1 MIRHVQMWQHNLGER
16 DRSPMTTSA
25 RLRHAIA
32 TVALLISL
40 LLPGSAAFAQLSSA
54 SLNGIV
60 KDPQGAVIPNANVVL
75 TNVGTTVTNKT
86 VSNQDGAYTFV
97 NLTPGSY
104 TLEAS
109 ATGFS
114 SSQVPPFTLTVSQ
127 TATINFSL
135 VLGNQSTVIT
145 VQGATAQLDV
155 SSANLGTV
163 IATKQVNDLPLNGR
177 NFTQLLALTP
187 GVSPT
192 STSQNNSHSVGGS
205 FNAPAAA
212 ANASISF
219 PAVNGQS
226 NRSNLFLTDG
236 LFNTG
241 TLLSTYAV
249 PPIIDGIQEFKVVSH
264 TDSAEFGSV
273 TGGVVNVVTK
283 SGTNDYH
290 GSLWSYYR
298 DQIFDARTYFL
309 PTTADK
315 TPFHQNQFGGAVG
328 GPVRIPKLHNGKN
341 KTFFFGTYQGF
352 RYSQTSNAVLKVPT
366 AAQLAGNE
374 GDLLLL
380 PQPQQL
386 YNPFSTTLNPTT
398 GQYTRTPFK
407 DNIIPTALIDPRM
420 VAYAKFVF
428 PAAGPV
434 FDSAGDNALDTT
446 PTTQSQNEYSIRVDQ
461 TFGAKDSAWFRYSTF
476 RSTAHSSGGLPGLPQ
491 LTTTPAFN
499 WGLSYVHTFSPS
511 LVLQGLF
518 AHINLQDNASTRFS
532 QSTAGIYSQ
541 VGFGEGFA
549 GNFLAA
555 NGGNL
560 IPSPGING
568 YTSAGE
574 SVQNEPEETQSWQ
587 YSGNLTKTIGD
598 HTLQTGASYVS
609 AGFESPIGYANLGFT
624 SQNTGNPSDP
634 GNTGAAIASFL
645 LNVPNS
651 ATRRNV
657 NETERPGGVFSAYV
671 QDSWKATPKLTLNA
685 GLRYDL
691 TLIPPYGTN
700 ATIGQQGGIETG
712 DVNFG
717 NGTYVLQKLPPFCAA
732 RGHAPC
738 IPGDGTLPAHVVLD
752 PRGKIAHDVYT
763 NFGPRFGFAYQLNE
777 ATVVRGA
784 FGIVYDNWAGVTQ
797 TAQNYEGSWPDIGQ
811 QIVNNANQPSAASAT
826 PNVTSQNPFGTG
838 AASLLPAATPFNQVQ
853 FFFDPNIK
861 NAYSEQ
867 FNFGVGRQLNTSTT
881 VSLNYVG
888 SLGRRLDV
896 GGYYN
901 TALAPSKT
909 AFNSANTEYPYIA
922 PTYYDRS
929 AGASSYNALQ
939 ASLDKRFAS
948 GYSYQIAYTYSK
960 SIDVGGDGFFG
971 VEGGVPQDPYQP
983 AAYGSRSVAGTDLRH
998 ILAFNSVYQVPVGKG
1013 KRFSTG
1019 NGIADYVLG
1028 NWQINNIFSAHSGTP
1043 FTPMT
1048 SGDIA
1053 NTGNGGTYETL
1064 NVVGNPH
1071 TGHRSAAQWFNTA
1084 AYVTPPSG
1092 TYGTAGRNSLLTQAY
1107 YDLDTSV
1114 FRQFPITEGKYFE
1127 FRFESFNLLN
1137 NVVLGTPSND
1147 ITSGTFGTINS
1158 TANTARQLQLA
1169 GKFVF

>member
-1 MIRHVQMWQHNLGER
+1 MSMRVHPTAVKAAWL
-16 DRSPMTTSA
+16 A
-25 RLRHAIA
+25 L
-32 TVALLISL
+32 LLISFSL
-40 LLPGSAAFAQLSSA
+40 LAPVLAFAQLSSA
-54 SLNGIV
+54 SLNGVV
-60 KDPQGAVIPNANVVL
+60 KDPQGAVVPNATIVL
-75 TNVGTTVTNKT
+75 TNTGTAIKNTSVT
-86 VSNQDGAYTFV
+86 NQDGAYTFV
-97 NLTPGSY
+97 NLTPGEY

-109 ATGFS
+109 APGFS
-114 SSQVPPFTLTVSQ
+114 SNQIPPFTLAVSQ
-127 TATINFSL
+127 VGTINFAL
-135 VLGNQSTVIT
+135 VVGSQSTVIT
-145 VQGATAQLDV
+145 VQGEAAQLEV

-163 IATKQVNDLPLNGR
+163 IATQQVNDLPLNGR

-187 GVSPT
+187 GVST
-192 STSQNNSHSVGGS
+192 SSTSQNNSHSIGGS
-205 FNAPAAA
+205 FNVPAAA

-283 SGTNDYH
+283 SGTNDLH

-309 PTTADK
+309 PATAEK
-315 TPFHQNQFGGAVG
+315 TPFHQNQFGGALG
-328 GPVRIPKLHNGKN
+328 GPVVLPKLYNGRN
-341 KTFFFGTYQGF
+341 KTFFFGAYQGF
-352 RYSQTSNAVLKVPT
+352 RYSQTSNSVLKVPT
-366 AAQLAGNE
+366 QAELSGDE
-374 GDLLLL
+374 SDLLAQA
-380 PQPQQL
+380 QPQQL
-386 YNPFSTTLNPTT
+386 YNPFTTTLDPTT
-398 GQYTRTPFK
+398 GQYVRDPFP
-407 DNIIPTALIDPRM
+407 NNQIQSFVDPRM
-420 VAYAKFVF
+420 VAYAQFVF

-446 PTTQSQNEYSIRVDQ
+446 PTTQAQNEYSFRVDES
-461 TFGAKDSAWFRYSTF
+461 FGTKDSAWFRYSTF
-476 RSTAHSSGGLPGLPQ
+476 RSTAHTSGGLPSLLT
-491 LTTTPAFN
+491 LTTTPATN
-499 WGLSYVHTFSPS
+499 WGLSYVHIFSPS
-511 LVLQGLF
+511 LIVQGLF

-541 VGFGEGFA
+541 VGFDNSFA
-549 GNFLAA
+549 GSFLAA

-568 YTSAGE
+568 YSNAGE
-574 SVQNEPEETQSWQ
+574 SVQNEPKETDSWQ
-587 YSGNLTKTIGD
+587 YSGNVTKTIGV
-598 HTLQTGASYVS
+598 HTLQMGGQYIS
-609 AGFESPIGYANLGFT
+609 AGFASPIAYANLGFT
-624 SQNTGNPSDP
+624 SQNTSNPSNP
-634 GNTGAAIASFL
+634 ANTGGALASFL

-657 NETERPGGVFSAYV
+657 NETERPGGVLSGYV

-691 TLIPPYGTN
+691 TFIPPYGTN
-700 ATIGQQGGIETG
+700 DTIGEQGGIETG

-717 NGTYVLQKLPPFCAA
+717 NGTYVIQKLPPACSV

-738 IPGDGTLPAHVVLD
+738 IPGDGSLPAHVVLD
-752 PRGKIAHDVYT
+752 PRGKIAHNVYT
-763 NFGPRFGFAYQLNE
+763 NFGPRFGFAYALDDK
-777 ATVVRGA
+777 TVMRGA

-811 QIVNNANQPSAASAT
+811 QIVNNANQPSASGSAT
-826 PNVTSQNPFGTG
+826 PTVSSQAPFGTG
-838 AASLLPAATPFNQVQ
+838 TGSLFPAATPFQQVQ

-867 FNFGVGRQLNTSTT
+867 FNLGVGRQINSTT
-881 VSLNYVG
+881 TVNINYVG

-901 TALAPSKT
+901 TALAPSKQ
-909 AFNSANTEYPYIA
+909 AFSNANTLYPYIV

-929 AGASSYNALQ
+929 AGASSYNAFQ
-939 ASLDKRFAS
+939 ASLDKRFAN
-948 GYSYQIAYTYSK
+948 GFSYQIAYTYSK
-960 SIDVGGDGFFG
+960 SMDVAGDGFFG
-971 VEGGVPQDPYQP
+971 SEGGVPQDPYHP
-983 AAYGSRSVAGTDLRH
+983 AAYGSYSVAGTDLRH
-998 ILAFNSVYQVPVGKG
+998 ILAFNSVFQVPVGKG

-1019 NGIADYVLG
+1019 NKVSDYVLG

-1064 NVVGNPH
+1064 DVVGSPKLS
-1071 TGHRSAAQWFNTA
+1071 HRSAAQWFNTT
-1084 AYVTPPSG
+1084 AYATPAPG
-1092 TYGTAGRNSLLTQAY
+1092 TFGTASRNSLLTQAY

-1114 FRQFPITEGKYFE
+1114 FRQFPVREGKYFE

-1158 TANTARQLQLA
+1158 TANTARQLQIA
-1169 GKFVF
+1169 GKFIF